1 MKKSCFV
8 IWKVREKKSPFSS
21 HTQPKSFDN
30 KAKTW
35 LIISNDS
42 WLSLYKVDKY
52 WSRKY
57 QVPISLGLKKKKRR
71 QIWALDFSL
80 IRFCQLTIKYSKEKC
95 QYVYIYI
102 YIYIRLRQ
110 FLPEEFHRPA
120 LKPNAREENIF
131 FLKGIAI
138 LFWPTAKRKTIQKS
152 LKTRLKSYF
161 T

>member
-57 QVPISLGLKKKKRR
+57 QVPISLGLKKKKKKRR
-71 QIWALDFSL
+71 EIWALDFSL

-102 YIYIRLRQ
+102 YIYISDSGSFCLKNSI
-110 FLPEEFHRPA
+110 A
-120 LKPNAREENIF
+120 LLSNLMQGKKIF
-131 FLKGIAI
+131 FFSKES
-138 LFWPTAKRKTIQKS
+138 Q
-152 LKTRLKSYF
+152 SYF
-161 T
+161 DQQPSVRRSRKA